1 MKTKSH
7 CNPLTGISRQAAWRR
22 RVMRR
27 AHLPRARIDV
37 LVSPEAR
44 AQFRAVADANNW
56 RGNEALERIIAAAY
70 ARDPRARRIA

>member
-1 MKTKSH
+1 MKASSRRD
-7 CNPLTGISRQAAWRR
+7 PLTGVSRQAEWRR

-27 AHLPRARIDV
+27 AHSPRARIDV

-56 RGNEALERIIAAAY
+56 RGNEAMERIIAAAY
-70 ARDPRARRIA
+70 ACDPRARRIA

>member
-1 MKTKSH
+1 MKPKTNR
-7 CNPLTGISRQAAWRR
+7 NPLTGVSRQAEWRR

-27 AHLPRARIDV
+27 AHSPRARIDM

-44 AQFRAVADANNW
+44 EQFRAVADVNNW

-70 ARDPRARRIA
+70 AREPRARRIA